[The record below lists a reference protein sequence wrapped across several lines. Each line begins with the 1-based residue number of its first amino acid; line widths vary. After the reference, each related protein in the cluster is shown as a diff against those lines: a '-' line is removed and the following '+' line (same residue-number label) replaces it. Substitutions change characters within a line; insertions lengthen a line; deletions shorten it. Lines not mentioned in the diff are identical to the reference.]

1 MKNLILTTALLF
13 SISLSSFSQS
23 DSTEQLNTQM
33 SKIVKLDKEELPANR
48 NKIEVVLFSFNVQP
62 DGTIKV
68 LDMNYSNE
76 KIKKALMN
84 KLSKAVL
91 ENKSVSSKVHYFKV
105 LFKKL

>member
-13 SISLSSFSQS
+13 TITYGFSQS
-23 DSTEQLNTQM
+23 DSTMQLNKEL
-33 SKIVKLDKEELPANR
+33 SEIVKLKKEELPTKR
-48 NKIEVVLFSFNVQP
+48 NNVEVVLFSFNVQP

-68 LDMNYSNE
+68 LNMNYSNE

-91 ENKSVSSKVHYFKV
+91 ENKNLSNKIHYFKV